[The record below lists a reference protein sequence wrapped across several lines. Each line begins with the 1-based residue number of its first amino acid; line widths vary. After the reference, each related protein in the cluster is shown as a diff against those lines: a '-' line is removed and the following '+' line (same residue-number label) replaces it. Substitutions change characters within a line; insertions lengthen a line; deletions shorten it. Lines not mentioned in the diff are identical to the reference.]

1 MQGILCILL
10 LGWAI
15 LARSL
20 SSSGDRLLVVIEEES
35 EQGKYSQFWVDL
47 KERSY
52 SLSFESPK
60 NEKLALIR
68 HGERAYDH
76 IILLPPKSK
85 GLGPALTT
93 KLLLEFINKGG
104 NVLLA
109 LSADSP
115 TPSAV
120 SSLLLEL
127 DIQLPPDRNA
137 LVVDHFNYDTI
148 SANEKHDVLLL
159 SPPTSPRVDVRNF
172 FGGDGVIAFPRGVA
186 QQLSN
191 TSPLL
196 TPILRAKNTAYS
208 YNPKEEVDT
217 VEDPFAT
224 GEQTS
229 LISAMQARNSA
240 RFTVLGSVE
249 VLENKWFD
257 ASVKRVEG
265 SKSKTANRRLAK
277 QLTEWTFME
286 RGVMKVGIVEHH
298 LSSISD
304 EKSGNTTVS
313 QLGYINPKIYRVKN
327 DVTFTIELSEYT
339 GTHWSPPSI
348 FASDAL
354 QVEFTMLSP
363 FHRLALE
370 PVSQTSNSTF
380 FSTTFTLP
388 DQHGIF
394 AFKVNYKRPF
404 LTNVDVKREVT
415 VRHFAHDEWPRSWM
429 ISGGWVWIAGVWVT
443 IAGWITFVAIWLWSE
458 PAYQPGRGKKVQ

>member
-1 MQGILCILL
+1 
-10 LGWAI
+10 
-15 LARSL
+15 
-20 SSSGDRLLVVIEEES
+20 
-35 EQGKYSQFWVDL
+35 
-47 KERSY
+47 
-52 SLSFESPK
+52 
-60 NEKLALIR
+60 
-68 HGERAYDH
+68 
-76 IILLPPKSK
+76 
-85 GLGPALTT
+85 LTT

-148 SANEKHDVLLL
+148 SASEKHDVLLL

-224 GEQTS
+224 GEQIS

-304 EKSGNTTVS
+304 DKSGNTTVS

-327 DVTFTIELSEYT
+327 DV
-339 GTHWSPPSI
+339 
-348 FASDAL
+348 
-354 QVEFTMLSP
+354 
-363 FHRLALE
+363 
-370 PVSQTSNSTF
+370 VSKSW
-380 FSTTFTLP
+380 LP
-388 DQHGIF
+388 KG
-394 AFKVNYKRPF
+394 
-404 LTNVDVKREVT
+404 LC
-415 VRHFAHDEWPRSWM
+415 
-429 ISGGWVWIAGVWVT
+429 
-443 IAGWITFVAIWLWSE
+443 
-458 PAYQPGRGKKVQ
+458 